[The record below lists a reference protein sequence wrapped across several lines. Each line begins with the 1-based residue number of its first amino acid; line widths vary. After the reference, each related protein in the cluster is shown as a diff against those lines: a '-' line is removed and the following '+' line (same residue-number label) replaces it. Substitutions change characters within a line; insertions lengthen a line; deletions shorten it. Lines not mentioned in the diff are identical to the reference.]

1 MDDLKQRRPAP
12 GDRRFDVIVVGA
24 GHAGCEAALAAAR
37 MGCATAL
44 VTLSAA
50 SVARMS
56 CNPAVGGL
64 AKGHLVREIDALGG
78 AMARIAD
85 ACGIQF
91 RLLNRSRGPAVRG
104 PRAQQDKRLYHETML
119 GEIRSVPGLA
129 LVEGEIAGLL
139 VQAGRVLGV
148 EVAGG
153 GTLLAHRV
161 VLTTGTFLGGLL
173 HTGAQRTRG
182 GRVGEPPADAL
193 AESLRRLGFRM
204 GRFKTGTPPRLAR
217 SSVDLSRFEVQPGD
231 ETPTFFSENTKTARL
246 PQVPCHI
253 AYTNRRV
260 HETILDNLQHSPLF
274 NGTIRVRGPRYCP
287 SVEDKVHRFR
297 DRDSHTLYLEPEGLD
312 SETLY
317 LNGFSTSMPEEIQLR
332 MLRCIEGLEE
342 SRMVRPG
349 YAVEYDYV
357 DPRELRPTLESRRVE
372 GLYLAGQIN
381 GTTGYEEAAGLGL
394 MAGINA
400 ALAARG
406 APPLVLGR
414 EEAYLGV
421 LVDDLVTRGTR
432 EPYRMFTS
440 RAEYRLLLGV
450 DSASRRLAP
459 HGLRVGLLEPV
470 RAASVA
476 ERWERIEDAVRA
488 LETERW
494 LPGNGNRGRFEGL
507 GLRLE
512 GPASTADLLRRPE
525 ARVDGL
531 MPLSAVL
538 RRLEPEDRR
547 VAVET
552 IKYAGYVERQQREA
566 HRVARAGAR
575 PIPEDFV
582 YVGLSGLSN
591 ELAEKLEAVRPET
604 LGRASRVDGMTPA
617 ALALLAAHLERRVPS
632 PRLMRGVAERA
643 SSRAPESPSR

>member
-1 MDDLKQRRPAP
+1 MMGSSKPQNGAGGARNYDL
-12 GDRRFDVIVVGA
+12 IVVGA

-50 SVARMS
+50 AVARMS
-56 CNPAVGGL
+56 CNPAMGGL

-78 AMARIAD
+78 SMARLAD

-104 PRAQQDKRLYHETML
+104 PRAQQDKRLYHEAMVA
-119 GEIRSVPGLA
+119 EIRSVPGLT
-129 LVEGEIAGLL
+129 LVEGEVTGLLLDEGRLCGVELAGLGEL
-139 VQAGRVLGV
+139 SAR
-148 EVAGG
+148 
-153 GTLLAHRV
+153 RV
-161 VLTTGTFLGGLL
+161 VLTTGTFLRGLL
-173 HTGAQRTRG
+173 HTGARRTRG

-193 AESLRRLGFRM
+193 AESLRGLGFRM

-217 SSVDLSRFEVQPGD
+217 GSVDLSRFELQPGD
-231 ETPTFFSENTKTARL
+231 ARPTFFSERTETTRL
-246 PQVPCHI
+246 PQLPCHI

-260 HETILDNLQHSPLF
+260 HETILDNLEQSPLF
-274 NGTIRVRGPRYCP
+274 NGTIQVRGPRYCP
-287 SVEDKVHRFR
+287 SMEDKVHRFR
-297 DRDSHTLYLEPEGLD
+297 DRESHTLYIEPEGLD

-332 MLRCIEGLEE
+332 MLRAIEGLEDCA
-342 SRMVRPG
+342 MVRPG

-357 DPRELRPTLESRRVE
+357 DPRELRPTLESRRVG

-400 ALAARG
+400 ALAVQG

-414 EEAYLGV
+414 EEGYLGV

-459 HGLRVGLLEPV
+459 HGRRVGLLSPV
-470 RAASVA
+470 RADSVA
-476 ERWERIEDAVRA
+476 ARWERIDDAVRN
-488 LETERW
+488 LEAERW
-494 LPGNGNRGRFEGL
+494 LPGAGDRDRFEAI

-512 GPASTADLLRRPE
+512 AAASSADLLRRPE
-525 ARVDGL
+525 VDAERLAG
-531 MPLSAVL
+531 LSAVL
-538 RRLEPEDRR
+538 ERLDLEDRR

-552 IKYAGYVERQQREA
+552 VKYAGYVERQRREA
-566 HRVARAGAR
+566 QRVARAGSRA
-575 PIPEDFV
+575 IPEEFV
-582 YVGLSGLSN
+582 YLGLSGLSS
-591 ELAEKLEAVRPET
+591 ELAEKLEEVRPET
-604 LGRASRVDGMTPA
+604 LGRAGRVDGMTPA
-617 ALALLAAHLERRVPS
+617 ALALLAAHLERRASS
-632 PRLMRGVAERA
+632 PRLMRPSGK
-643 SSRAPESPSR
+643 SSR